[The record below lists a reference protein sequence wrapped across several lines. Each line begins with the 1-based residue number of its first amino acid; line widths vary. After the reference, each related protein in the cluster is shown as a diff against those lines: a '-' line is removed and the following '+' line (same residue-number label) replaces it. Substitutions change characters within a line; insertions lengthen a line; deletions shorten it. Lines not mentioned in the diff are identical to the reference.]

1 MHKKATAYPPIYPDK
16 IISIGDVKSVGVEE
30 PLRANYG
37 NYAENATTWGEL
49 HDSSL
54 FGLHVA

>member
-1 MHKKATAYPPIYPDK
+1 M
-16 IISIGDVKSVGVEE
+16 KSVGVEE

-54 FGLHVA
+54 FGLHVDDDEVPMATGPDNKSVFYVLAY